1 MQIKMACGVRW
12 LDTAL
17 RSLSKI
23 LFGLRR
29 AERESQSCVKPQ
41 HSNARSLL
49 LCLILF
55 LGIIASASAQRR
67 NVTPVVLISI
77 DGLKPDYVL
86 EADRHG
92 LKIPNLRRFVK
103 EGAFASAVNGVTP
116 TVTYPSHATLVTGV
130 SPAKHGIYANTPFD
144 PFSKNQGGWNW
155 YAEDIRV
162 PTLWDAC
169 STVGLKTAS
178 VDWPVTVSAKI
189 DFNIV
194 QMWRAATPEDRKLIR
209 ALSTPGLL
217 TEAEKAIGNYPE
229 GYDYTIAADKRR
241 AAFNVYLLEKKRPAF
256 LTTYFAGLDEVEHA
270 HGPDSREAYA
280 ALEEIDALVG
290 QVRAAAEKLGNGKA
304 VVAVASDHGFSPIS
318 KSLNFNAA
326 LREAGLIEVEAGKLK
341 SWRAITWASGGSAF
355 VILKDKNDED
365 ARRKTREILQR
376 LAGDSA
382 NGLLKFYEGD
392 AALKLGGFPEAAFVI
407 GTKPGFYVGG
417 SFDLPVIRSLKP
429 GGGHG
434 FLPELTEMDSSFF
447 IAGAGIPAGKNLGR
461 IDMRDIAPTLAGLL
475 GVKLPTAEGRD
486 LLKR

>member
-1 MQIKMACGVRW
+1 MRRN
-12 LDTAL
+12 LTL
-17 RSLSKI
+17 FLI
-23 LFGLRR
+23 LILG
-29 AERESQSCVKPQ
+29 
-41 HSNARSLL
+41 
-49 LCLILF
+49 LCLL
-55 LGIIASASAQRR
+55 ASARHR
-67 NVTPVVLISI
+67 TITPVVLISI
-77 DGLKPDYVL
+77 DGLKPDYIL
-86 EADRHG
+86 EAARHG
-92 LKIPNLRRFVK
+92 LKVTNLRRFVK
-103 EGAFASAVNGVTP
+103 EGAFASAVTGVVP

-162 PTLWDAC
+162 PTLWEAC
-169 STVGLKTAS
+169 AAAGLKTAS

-194 QMWRAATPEDRKLIR
+194 QIWRAATPEDRKLIR

-229 GYDYTIAADKRR
+229 GYDYTVEADKRR

-270 HGPDSREAYA
+270 HGPNSQEAYA

-304 VVAVASDHGFSPIS
+304 IVAVASDHGFAPIS
-318 KSLNFNAA
+318 KSLNVNAA
-326 LREAGLIEVEAGKLK
+326 LREAGLIEVEAGKVK
-341 SWRAITWASGGSAF
+341 SWRAITWNSGGSAF
-355 VILKDKNDED
+355 VMLKNKNDED
-365 ARRKTREILQR
+365 ARRKAREVLQR
-376 LAGDSA
+376 LAADSSS
-382 NGLLKFYEGD
+382 GLFKFYEGD

-407 GTKPGFYVGG
+407 GTKPGTYVGG
-417 SFDLPVIRSLKP
+417 SFEMPIVRDIKP

-434 FLPELTEMDSSFF
+434 FLPELSEMDSSFF
-447 IAGAGIPAGKNLGR
+447 IVGAGIPAGKQLGR

-475 GVKLPTAEGRD
+475 GVKLPMAEGRN
-486 LLKR
+486 LLKK

>member
-1 MQIKMACGVRW
+1 MSRVA
-12 LDTAL
+12 
-17 RSLSKI
+17 
-23 LFGLRR
+23 
-29 AERESQSCVKPQ
+29 
-41 HSNARSLL
+41 L
-49 LCLILF
+49 LCLLSVLALSLSGF
-55 LGIIASASAQRR
+55 AQRR
-67 NVTPVVLISI
+67 AVTPVVLISI

-92 LKIPNLRRFVK
+92 LKLTNLRRFIK
-103 EGAFASAVNGVTP
+103 EGAFASAVTGVTP
-116 TVTYPSHATLVTGV
+116 TVTYPSHVTLVTGV
-130 SPAKHGIYANTPFD
+130 APAKHGIYANTPFD

-162 PTLWDAC
+162 PTLWEAC
-169 STVGLKTAS
+169 AAAGLKTAS

-229 GYDYTIAADKRR
+229 GYDYTVEADKRR

-270 HGPDSREAYA
+270 HGPNSPEAYA

-318 KSLNFNAA
+318 KSLNLNAA
-326 LREAGLIEVEAGKLK
+326 LREAGLIEIEAGKVK
-341 SWRAITWASGGSAF
+341 SWRAITWNSGGSAF
-355 VILKDKNDED
+355 VMLKDKNDED
-365 ARRKTREILQR
+365 ARRKAREILQR
-376 LAGDSA
+376 LAADSA
-382 NGLLKFYEGD
+382 SGLFKFYEGD
-392 AALKLGGFPEAAFVI
+392 AALKLGGFPEAAFII
-407 GTKPGFYVGG
+407 GTKPGTYVGG
-417 SFDLPVIRSLKP
+417 SFDLPVVRDIKP

-434 FLPELTEMDSSFF
+434 FLPELAEMNSSFF
-447 IAGAGIPAGKNLGR
+447 IVGADVSGGKNLGR

-475 GVKLPTAEGRD
+475 GVKLQMAEGRD
-486 LLKR
+486 LLKAQTNTKR